1 MPDKHERLRLS
12 VGQVDLMNEVLAG
25 APALI
30 LAAAERIG
38 RGEVVPDDDAEAVA
52 NALADVMLDRDG
64 FDGKALTARGIEIDD
79 LIGTVQ
85 QMSELGMSMVFFRDP
100 ISRIAQRL
108 SMRAVGEKA
117 NVNTI
122 RALSLVLIL
131 GVASALVLLIL
142 YFVN

>member
-1 MPDKHERLRLS
+1 MIDALRLS

>member
-142 YFVN
+142 YVVN